1 MFRTTIFLTLL
12 VVGCAWAAST
22 YTTKY
27 DNIDLDEIL
36 KNPRIYKKYFD
47 CLAHNIQCTP
57 DGKELRD
64 ILPDALK
71 TACSKC
77 TEKQKVGSEKVFKY
91 LLDNKRDDYE
101 VLERQFDPTGIYRKK
116 YAQEAKKHGVHV

>member
-1 MFRTTIFLTLL
+1 MCLKRTKFFLKYINIIFF
-12 VVGCAWAAST
+12 A
-22 YTTKY
+22 
-27 DNIDLDEIL
+27 
-36 KNPRIYKKYFD
+36 
-47 CLAHNIQCTP
+47 
-57 DGKELRD
+57 D